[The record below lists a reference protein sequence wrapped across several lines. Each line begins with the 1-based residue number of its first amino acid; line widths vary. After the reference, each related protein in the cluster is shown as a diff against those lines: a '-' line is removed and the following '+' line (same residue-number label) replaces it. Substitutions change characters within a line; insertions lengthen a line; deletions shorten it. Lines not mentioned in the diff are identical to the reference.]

1 VSRIILPNVKSST
14 LLWSGGS
21 FLLVLLFFWVKEVMF
36 YPLKN
41 TCVAPVSYY
50 SIDDNN
56 HWTVARGVYHSYR
69 EGLSEVRTVYNGTI
83 QHYTS
88 GMPSMRAVTVLR
100 EVIIEGHLRQNRL
113 HSTVLE
119 QSRKLGDQS
128 SDQQVLQYVF
138 PHIKPG
144 EKSTTWIYLL
154 NGLAIATGSETTPRT
169 VCVN

>member
-1 VSRIILPNVKSST
+1 MSRIILPNVKSST

-41 TCVAPVSYY
+41 TCVAPESYY

-69 EGLSEVRTVYNGTI
+69 EGLSEVRIVYNGTI